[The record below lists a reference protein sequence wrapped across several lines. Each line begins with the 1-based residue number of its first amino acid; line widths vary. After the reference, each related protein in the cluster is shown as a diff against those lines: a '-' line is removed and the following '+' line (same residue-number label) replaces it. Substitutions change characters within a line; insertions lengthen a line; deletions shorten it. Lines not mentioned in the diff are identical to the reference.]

1 MYRLIRPLLFA
12 LPAETSHNLAL
23 GTMSLVSRSEVLCTA
38 LEKLCRH
45 PSMHNPVQVMGLD
58 FPNAIGLAAGLD
70 KHGVAADAFA
80 SLGLGFIEQGTVT
93 PLPQDGNPRPRMF
106 RLEQDHALINRM
118 GFNSVGLESFASN
131 CSRTRGN
138 HVRGINIGKNA
149 VTPIERAV
157 DDYLVALRGVY
168 DFADYVAINISSPNT
183 RNLRDLQSQE
193 ALEPLLE
200 AVATERAHLRD
211 RHGRHVPLVVKVS
224 PDMDSGQVD
233 DVAGLLRRY
242 EIDGIAATNTT
253 LSREGLKPDRHTGE
267 SGGLSGSP
275 LGPRSTQ
282 TIEKLY
288 RNLQGEI
295 PIIGVG
301 GIGDVESAMEKRQ
314 AGADLVQLYTGLVYN
329 GPGLIRDIAEA
340 FTENSR

>member
-1 MYRLIRPLLFA
+1 M
-12 LPAETSHNLAL
+12 
-23 GTMSLVSRSEVLCTA
+23 
-38 LEKLCRH
+38 
-45 PSMHNPVQVMGLD
+45 
-58 FPNAIGLAAGLD
+58 
-70 KHGVAADAFA
+70 
-80 SLGLGFIEQGTVT
+80 
-93 PLPQDGNPRPRMF
+93 
-106 RLEQDHALINRM
+106 
-118 GFNSVGLESFASN
+118 
-131 CSRTRGN
+131 
-138 HVRGINIGKNA
+138 
-149 VTPIERAV
+149 
-157 DDYLVALRGVY
+157 
-168 DFADYVAINISSPNT
+168 
-183 RNLRDLQSQE
+183 
-193 ALEPLLE
+193 
-200 AVATERAHLRD
+200 ATERAHLRD

-267 SGGLSGSP
+267 SGGLSGRP

-314 AGADLVQLYTGLVYN
+314 AGADLVQLYTGLVYH

>member
-12 LPAETSHNLAL
+12 LPAETSHNLAM
-23 GTMSLVSRSEVLCTA
+23 GTMSLVSRSEILCAA
-38 LEKLCRH
+38 LEKLCHH

-131 CSRTRGN
+131 CSRTRGS

-168 DFADYVAINISSPNT
+168 EFADYVAINISSPNT

-200 AVATERAHLRD
+200 AYGQYRQMFYNEDGSYSGTMSHILR
-211 RHGRHVPLVVKVS
+211 VYL
-224 PDMDSGQVD
+224 
-233 DVAGLLRRY
+233 
-242 EIDGIAATNTT
+242 IDGDRRIRNIYSAGFLHVDTVMNDLRT
-253 LSREGLKPDRHTGE
+253 L
-267 SGGLSGSP
+267 
-275 LGPRSTQ
+275 Q
-282 TIEKLY
+282 
-288 RNLQGEI
+288 
-295 PIIGVG
+295 
-301 GIGDVESAMEKRQ
+301 ME
-314 AGADLVQLYTGLVYN
+314 L
-329 GPGLIRDIAEA
+329 
-340 FTENSR
+340 